1 MKRQVI
7 EVLSGKGNTS
17 ALTTNDLFIL
27 VNEIMDDIYV
37 TGGTYSNGTAIF
49 TNNSGGTFNVTGFY
63 NGGDIFVTG
72 GTYNSTNGIATFTN
86 NSGGTFN
93 VTGFNSGG
101 VTKEKF
107 QDNYFSGDLIVLPNT
122 PIFIY
127 YLTNNGQILMEGEDD
142 DYVVDGNE
150 ITLNYTLTNKKII
163 VVYEY

>member
-27 VNEIMDDIYV
+27 VNETAKDIYV
-37 TGGTYSNGTAIF
+37 TGGTYSNGDLIF
-49 TNNSGGTFNVTGFY
+49 TNNTGGTFNVVGFI
-63 NGGDIFVTG
+63 DVFVTG

-93 VTGFNSGG
+93 VTGFNIGG